1 MRDAAVL
8 VKVSHAARFTGIS
21 RSLIHRWL
29 NDGTLTRHEDG
40 VDLDELG
47 DAIDTQRRVSQRPLA
62 CRRNS

>member
-1 MRDAAVL
+1 METAVL
-8 VKVSHAARFTGIS
+8 ARISHAAQLTGVS

-40 VDLDELG
+40 IDLDELG

>member
-1 MRDAAVL
+1 METAVL
-8 VKVSHAARFTGIS
+8 VNITHAARFTGIS

-40 VDLDELG
+40 IDLDELG
-47 DAIDTQRRVSQRPLA
+47 DAIDAQRRVSQRPLA

>member
-1 MRDAAVL
+1 METAVL
-8 VKVSHAARFTGIS
+8 ANITHAARLTGIS

-47 DAIDTQRRVSQRPLA
+47 DAIDAQRRVSQRPLA